1 MQVEYERYYK
11 KYLKGFER
19 MELVATA
26 SQLGSRESRRI
37 LGDYVLTLA
46 DFKSRATFPDEIG
59 RYNYDVDVH
68 ASKPDLASFQRCRE
82 DFKALRCGKGE
93 SYGIPYRCLVPR
105 KLTNVLVA
113 GRSVSTD
120 RYMQS
125 SIRVM
130 PGCFITGQAIGV
142 AAAICA
148 QEGCDTRGVPVPE
161 LQRRLKDLGAY
172 LPNC

>member
-1 MQVEYERYYK
+1 MN
-11 KYLKGFER
+11 
-19 MELVATA
+19 A
-26 SQLGSRESRRI
+26 
-37 LGDYVLTLA
+37 
-46 DFKSRATFPDEIG
+46 P
-59 RYNYDVDVH
+59 RYNYAVDIH
-68 ASKPDLASFQRCRE
+68 AAKPDLAGYERYAV
-82 DFKALRCGKGE
+82 DFKTLRYGTGE

-105 KLTNVLVA
+105 ELTNVLVA
-113 GRSVSTD
+113 GHCVSTD

-142 AAAICA
+142 AAAMCA
-148 QEGCDTRGVPVPE
+148 QQDYDTRAVPAAE